1 MTPEPEQLFEQN
13 QRLAYSVI
21 WKIAPNF
28 ANDEDLKQE
37 ALLGLWKA
45 CLTWDPKKSQ
55 FSTYSVRCIRNQ
67 VYMYFRKQAPANKQ
81 VSLEAVLPGLDR
93 LTLADMLEEPIPS
106 IRNER
111 IALKEL
117 LLGLSPKETQLV
129 QARLDGKTQAEIA
142 ESLGIAQ
149 PTCSKMLAKIKI
161 RYERSVQEDD

>member
-1 MTPEPEQLFEQN
+1 
-13 QRLAYSVI
+13 
-21 WKIAPNF
+21 
-28 ANDEDLKQE
+28 
-37 ALLGLWKA
+37 
-45 CLTWDPKKSQ
+45 
-55 FSTYSVRCIRNQ
+55 
-67 VYMYFRKQAPANKQ
+67 MYFRKQAPANKQ